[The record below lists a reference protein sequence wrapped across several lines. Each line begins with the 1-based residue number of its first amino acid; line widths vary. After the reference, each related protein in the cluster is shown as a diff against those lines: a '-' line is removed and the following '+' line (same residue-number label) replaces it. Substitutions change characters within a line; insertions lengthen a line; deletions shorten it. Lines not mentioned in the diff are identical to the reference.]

1 MTVTDIINSTT
12 ITAVWAQLGGD
23 QPRGGR
29 ARAFWRDGSDNRQA
43 VSLSDEKGTWFD
55 HRDGRGGGVLDLI
68 ATVEC
73 CTRVDALRWLAAF
86 TGLPLDAHPL
96 SPSERRAY
104 SLARQEGAE
113 LAMWKD
119 RLLVA
124 LLVDLHRWGR
134 IYHRSLR
141 DVRDH
146 GLDSPI
152 GDAAA
157 TVHEIADVRINCIHR
172 EIDLLG
178 GAAYRDL
185 IPLFRTRR
193 AV

>member
-134 IYHRSLR
+134 TI
-141 DVRDH
+141 
-146 GLDSPI
+146 I
-152 GDAAA
+152 GPCVTFAI
-157 TVHEIADVRINCIHR
+157 T
-172 EIDLLG
+172 G
-178 GAAYRDL
+178 S
-185 IPLFRTRR
+185 TRR
-193 AV
+193 SATRRQRCMRSPTSGSTAFTVRSICWAAPPIVI